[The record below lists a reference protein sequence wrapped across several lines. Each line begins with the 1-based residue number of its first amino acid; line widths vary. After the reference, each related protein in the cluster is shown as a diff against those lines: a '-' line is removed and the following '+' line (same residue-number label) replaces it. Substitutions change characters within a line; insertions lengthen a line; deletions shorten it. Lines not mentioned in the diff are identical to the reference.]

1 MVEIKIKKLSP
12 EAIIPHYA
20 HEGDAGMD
28 LYSIEDAVINPQE
41 RKILSTGLAIELPAG
56 YCALIWDKGGLAAKN
71 GIKTMGGVF
80 EYTYRGEYKI
90 ILLNTSSQAYEI
102 KKGEKIAQVLIQPIV
117 TAQIKETTDL
127 TETKRGEGRFGS
139 TGLKKID

>member
-1 MVEIKIKKLSP
+1 MVEIKIKKLNP
-12 EAIIPHYA
+12 DAIIPHYA

-28 LYSIEDAVINPQE
+28 LYSIEDITLNPQE
-41 RKILSTGLAIELPAG
+41 RAIISTGLAIELPVG

-80 EYTYRGEYKI
+80 EHTYRGEYKI
-90 ILLNTSSQAYEI
+90 ILLNTSNQAYSV
-102 KKGEKIAQVLIQPIV
+102 KKGEKIAQVLIQPIIS
-117 TAQIKETTDL
+117 AEIKEVSNL

-139 TGLKKID
+139 TGLIKK